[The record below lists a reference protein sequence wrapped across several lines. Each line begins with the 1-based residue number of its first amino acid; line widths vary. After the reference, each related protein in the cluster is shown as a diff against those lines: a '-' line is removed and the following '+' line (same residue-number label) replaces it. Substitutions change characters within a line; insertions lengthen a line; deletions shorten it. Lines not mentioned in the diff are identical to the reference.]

1 MNTACASNSKHM
13 EEKSCKSQITKSL
26 RKCLDDGSDEAYERR
41 KAFKFITSLACFRR
55 VTTNKLSNNTEVE
68 VSENLALNDD
78 FQIPEHLWK
87 KLHKYQKV
95 GVHWL
100 LDCYSR
106 ATGAILGDEMGL
118 GKTVQLIAFL
128 ISLFVSNKYVQGF
141 RYELWTVEFEFN
153 LHSNF
158 SIYGLG
164 SVLIAC
170 PATLLFHWVQELHH
184 WWPRFRVA
192 VLHESGSFEG
202 PRENLIRSINKS
214 RGILITSYGMML
226 RFENALLQQHW
237 HIAVLD
243 EGHLIR
249 NPDAKLTKIVKQ
261 LRTPYRIII
270 TGSPMQNSLRELW
283 SLFDFVYPGLLG
295 SLSVFLRELGV
306 PITQGGYATATA
318 LQVRT
323 AYKCAFILRNA
334 IAPYLLR
341 RMKSEVQAEVNLPSK
356 KEHILFCQLTG
367 PQKSLYKQYANSEE
381 CKAILSGKL
390 DIFLGLAYL
399 RKLCNHPDL
408 VSRAVGENSNEF
420 GYFRRSGKM
429 IVLHSLLKLWK
440 QENHRILLFSQ
451 SRQMLNIL
459 EDFLK
464 KRNYAHLRMD
474 GTTAVGSRQSIVTTF
489 NENADIFV
497 LLLTTRV
504 GGLGLDLTGA
514 DRVILYDPD
523 WNPTTDAQAQER
535 AWRLGQSSDVVVYR
549 LVSSG
554 TVEEKIYHRQIFK
567 QFLMNRVLRNSRQR
581 RFFKGL
587 NTFDL
592 FTYVDTDDNETSTVF
607 KEASSVKKEVL
618 SQVRKAA
625 NKRYRPTP
633 GTDSAQSLKLSEEVV
648 EKLKQ
653 KAKMIAQSL
662 GTASSSVGT
671 SNQAAENSLTLT
683 NMDKHV
689 IVDESVDEEDAVQS
703 SCEDYILQSLLS
715 ACKID
720 SALSHDHVLQTVTN
734 ECYDEVEEEAE
745 RIAQAAIKNL
755 KRSCGQARRKFDARL
770 STAAVRVDVD
780 AMLKSNPFSQPT
792 TSASTAV
799 PEFPKPV
806 SGGELLAVIE
816 RRQQILGQT
825 VSREGVATIKPVD
838 THPDLFRPV
847 NVRCRYTDLLED
859 IREFLKRNGSQAS
872 TEQILEEFATV
883 VSHRDSAVFKSMLRE
898 ICSFKLMKDLLNLK
912 EEQKPPLIL
921 DVQQVVENYAFHHFD
936 QVRHLLKNTS
946 RLGLKTV
953 ERADVDFEIN
963 TKHLTMEHLPPEFT
977 QWNNVSS
984 KPCTLFK
991 AVFTNNTDREQ
1002 AYSFKTDRITESL
1015 CTVYREQGFDIGGEA
1030 ELTLATPCQIL
1041 EFKAGFKHEIQV
1053 KKGQE
1058 QADAELL
1065 SWSVDSAIIV
1075 PPHYQTTA
1083 QLTIQENTFKGN
1095 FTVSTRL
1102 AGSVAVMIRRRRD
1115 GELLMPVSAG
1125 VVEIFQQFLRNES
1138 NNNSSATLGF
1148 KNFVSISNGWVIINT
1163 KGRCGFQFAVNQNV
1177 ELEEHPL
1184 HETKLDS
1191 SNSAHIDDKLK
1202 ISRY

>member
-1 MNTACASNSKHM
+1 MQMKFSFLFFYLLFSRKNM
-13 EEKSCKSQITKSL
+13 EDKSFKSQMTKSL
-26 RKCLDDGSDEAYERR
+26 RKCVDDGSEEAYERR
-41 KAFKFITSLACFRR
+41 KA
-55 VTTNKLSNNTEVE
+55 NTEVE

-78 FQIPEHLWK
+78 FKVPEHLWK

-95 GVHWL
+95 GVRWL
-100 LDCYSR
+100 LECYSK

-141 RYELWTVEFEFN
+141 R
-153 LHSNF
+153 
-158 SIYGLG
+158 IYGLG
-164 SVLIAC
+164 PVLIAC
-170 PATLLFHWVQELHH
+170 PATLLFHWVHELHH
-184 WWPRFRVA
+184 WWPLFRVV

-202 PRENLIRSINKS
+202 PRENLIRNIIKS

-226 RFENALLQQHW
+226 RFENVLLQQHW

-295 SLSVFLRELGV
+295 SLTVFLRELGV

-381 CKAILSGKL
+381 CKAILDGKL

-429 IVLHSLLKLWK
+429 IVLQSLLKLWK

-464 KRNYAHLRMD
+464 KRNYTYLRMD

-535 AWRLGQSSDVVVYR
+535 AWRLGQTSDVIVYR

-592 FTYVDTDDNETSTVF
+592 FTYVDTDSNETSTVF
-607 KEASSVKKEVL
+607 KEASSVKQEVL
-618 SQVRKAA
+618 SQVRQA
-625 NKRYRPTP
+625 NKGHRLSR
-633 GTDSAQSLKLSEEVV
+633 TDSLKLSEEVV

-662 GTASSSVGT
+662 GTASSVGT
-671 SNQAAENSLTLT
+671 SNQEEVNSLTLT

-689 IVDESVDEEDAVQS
+689 IVDESVDEADVVQS
-703 SCEDYILQSLLS
+703 SCEDYILQSLL
-715 ACKID
+715 KID

-755 KRSCGQARRKFDARL
+755 KRSCGQTRRKFDARL
-770 STAAVRVDVD
+770 SNVVRVDMD
-780 AMLKSNPFSQPT
+780 SMLNSNPFSKPT
-792 TSASTAV
+792 LASTTVGEA
-799 PEFPKPV
+799 KPV
-806 SGGELLAVIE
+806 SGAELLAVIE
-816 RRQQILGQT
+816 RRQQILGET
-825 VSREGVATIKPVD
+825 VSSEGVATIKPMD

-847 NVRCRYTDLLED
+847 DVRCRYTDLLED

-872 TEQILEEFATV
+872 TEQILEEFGTV

-912 EEQKPPLIL
+912 EEHKPPLIL

-946 RLGLKTV
+946 RLGLKTL

-963 TKHLTMEHLPPEFT
+963 TKHLTIEHLPPEFT
-977 QWNNVSS
+977 QWNNISS

-1002 AYSFKTDRITESL
+1002 AYSFKADRMTESF
-1015 CTVYREQGFDIGGEA
+1015 CTVYREQGFDVGGEA

-1058 QADAELL
+1058 QANAELL

-1075 PPHYQTTA
+1075 PPHYETTA

-1095 FTVSTRL
+1095 FTVATRL

-1125 VVEIFQQFLRNES
+1125 IVEIFQEFLRNES
-1138 NNNSSATLGF
+1138 SATFGF

-1177 ELEEHPL
+1177 ELQEHPL
-1184 HETKLDS
+1184 HEMKLDS
-1191 SNSAHIDDKLK
+1191 SNSAHIDEKFK